1 MIDHT
6 LSDNYYE
13 VLGIKKEAD
22 EKEIKKSYRKLAG
35 KWHPDRFQDS
45 NQKKKAEEKFK
56 RIGEAYSVLSDAKKK
71 DTYDRFGKEA
81 LKGGMPDGFSFGNA
95 NDIFR
100 MFFEQEGGFPFD
112 NLFGSI
118 PGSGRSGIPGTFS
131 FNFGSE
137 NCNNGYSSF
146 NTHSGM
152 QFNNQ
157 TKRKNVSSPLKVGT
171 EVILHNLSAQ
181 QYVGI
186 IGKIKGFTGKRFVID
201 VSKSNVG
208 KNEISIK
215 PLCVSQ
221 IIHNVHTHSL
231 NSTTLNNK
239 IVTCQGYQN
248 GFERIRCKFEDNSNR
263 YIRPRN
269 LIIPNS
275 TIVRLDKLTDNRVN
289 NQWGKIIGWI
299 PDKERYEV
307 KLNKHDR
314 QYKLKPENIFI

>member
-1 MIDHT
+1 MTDHT
-6 LSDNYYE
+6 LSDDYYQ
-13 VLGIKKEAD
+13 VLGIEKKAD
-22 EKEIKKSYRKLAG
+22 EKDIKRAYRKLAG
-35 KWHPDRFQDS
+35 KWHPDRFQNS
-45 NQKKKAEEKFK
+45 HEKKKAEEKFK

-118 PGSGRSGIPGTFS
+118 PGTGRSGIPGTFS
-131 FNFGSE
+131 FNFGPE
-137 NCNNGYSSF
+137 TN
-146 NTHSGM
+146 NTHFPFNGFSKT
-152 QFNNQ
+152 QFNEQ
-157 TKRKNVSSPLKVGT
+157 ARKRNIISPLKIGT
-171 EVILHNLSAQ
+171 KVILHNLSAQ
-181 QYVGI
+181 QYIGI
-186 IGKIKGFTGKRFVID
+186 IGKIKAFTGKRFVID

-231 NSTTLNNK
+231 NSMNLNNK
-239 IVTCQGYQN
+239 VVTCQGYQN
-248 GFERIRCKFEDNSNR
+248 GYERIRCKFEDNSNR
-263 YIRPRN
+263 YIRPKN
-269 LIIPNS
+269 LIIPNG
-275 TIVRLDKLTDNRVN
+275 TIVRLDKLSDERVN
-289 NQWGKIIGWI
+289 NQWGKIISWI

-307 KLNKHDR
+307 KLDEHNR